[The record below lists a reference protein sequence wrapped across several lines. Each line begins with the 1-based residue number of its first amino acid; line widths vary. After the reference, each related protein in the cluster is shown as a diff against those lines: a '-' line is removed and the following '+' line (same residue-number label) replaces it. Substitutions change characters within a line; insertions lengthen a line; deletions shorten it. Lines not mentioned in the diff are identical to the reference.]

1 MRKRGEETMV
11 QENLFESHSTAKA
24 ARSMM
29 LPTILSS
36 LVMVLYSISDTYFVG
51 MLNDDIQSAAVS
63 LASPV
68 LISFNIANNLFGIG
82 ASSMISRGLGKKDYD
97 IARKSASFGIY
108 GSLIYGVLFSIFCK
122 MFLNPLMG
130 MLGAKQDTVGAT
142 TEYMLWAVLA
152 GAVPSLLNVVLAYL
166 IRAEG
171 NALHASIGTMSG
183 CLLNV
188 ILDPIFIMPWG
199 LHMGAAGAGFATF
212 ISNSFAC
219 LYFLA
224 LLCIRRE
231 QTNIRLHPKY
241 FTLKREIVMGICSVG
256 VPASIQNLL
265 NVTSVTV
272 MNHFVSVYGSAAVA
286 AVGIAQ
292 KIYMIPLQIAQGGTQ
307 GIMPLISFNYTSRR
321 PERLE
326 ETIWFAVKLMIPC
339 MMLTAILGWIWAGKL
354 TGIFIKDTEIIAYG
368 KLFLRGFC
376 ASMPFMLIDFMAV
389 GVFQSIGLGRS
400 ALVFAVLRK
409 IVFEI
414 PAIFLLNRF
423 FHEYGITYAGLI
435 SESILAVCGTVI
447 VKNIIRDLKKQV

>member
-1 MRKRGEETMV
+1 MMK
-11 QENLFESHSTAKA
+11 QENLSLFEDPSIAKA
-24 ARSMM
+24 ARKMM

-97 IARKSASFGIY
+97 TARKSASFGIY
-108 GSLIYGVLFSIFCK
+108 GSLIYGVLFSICCK
-122 MFLNPLMG
+122 MFLNPLLG
-130 MLGAKQDTVGAT
+130 ILGAKQDTACAT
-142 TEYMLWAVLA
+142 TEYLLWAVLA
-152 GAVPSLLNVVLAYL
+152 GAVPSILNVVFAYL

-171 NALHASIGTMSG
+171 NALHASLGTMSG
-183 CLLNV
+183 CLLNM

-212 ISNSFAC
+212 VSNSVAC
-219 LYFLA
+219 LYFLI
-224 LLCIRRE
+224 LLYIRRE
-231 QTNIRLHPKY
+231 QTNIQLHPKY
-241 FTLKREIVMGICSVG
+241 FTLKREIVIGICSVG
-256 VPASIQNLL
+256 IPASIQNLL

-272 MNHFVSVYGSAAVA
+272 MNYFVSVYGSAAVA

-321 PERLE
+321 PDRFE
-326 ETIWFAVKLMIPC
+326 EAIWFAVKLMVPC
-339 MMLTAILGWIWAGKL
+339 MAVIAVLGWIWSGTL
-354 TGIFIKDTEIIAYG
+354 IRIFIKSTEIIAYG

-376 ASMPFMLIDFMAV
+376 ASMPFMLADFMAV
-389 GVFQSIGLGRS
+389 GVFQSVGLGS
-400 ALVFAVLRK
+400 KALAFAVLRK

-423 FHEYGITYAGLI
+423 FYEYGITYAGLI
-435 SESILAVCGTVI
+435 SESILAVCGAVM
-447 VKNIIRDLKKQV
+447 VRKIIRDFKK